1 MDAHHSKS
9 AFVHEQIKGALR
21 SGHYFPGQRIDPAM
35 LAAEFR
41 TSPTPVRFAL
51 YRLVGEGLLTD
62 HARNG
67 LYVPLPTELVL
78 RDLYDWM
85 DRLLSLACEVL
96 PGVPGAAAAK
106 DAVSVAAAADL
117 PKGTWQLFDEVAR
130 ATGHRNLHK
139 AVEQANDQ
147 LAPVRRAKQHLI
159 EDAAAELSD
168 LIARWDTGDVVAF
181 DSALHRYHARRRQLV
196 PRIVALLNEGKDR
209 LH

>member
-1 MDAHHSKS
+1 
-9 AFVHEQIKGALR
+9 
-21 SGHYFPGQRIDPAM
+21 M

-85 DRLLSLACEVL
+85 DRLLSLACEIL
-96 PGVPGAAAAK
+96 PGAPGAAAARE
-106 DAVSVAAAADL
+106 ATSAAAAADI

-168 LIARWDTGDVVAF
+168 LIARWDTGDMVAF
-181 DSALHRYHARRRQLV
+181 DSALHRYHTRRRQLV